1 MSNKVLSQDEINSV
15 LNAVQQGKLDLS
27 DENTDL
33 PKEQPVK
40 DFDLLKQDQI
50 SRGRLPG
57 IYMIFDRLSRHLQ
70 VNLSSSLR
78 KTVEVHAEY
87 ASIMKYSECINQVVN
102 SACFVIVRTPPL
114 RGLSMIIFERVLV
127 YSLLNSYFGGPS
139 DGSIGNR
146 TGNEQDFTP
155 IELRMIAKFTE
166 LVFDGMIKSWN
177 PVVNMTAEIMQ
188 IETNPQFVMIVPNHD
203 LVVNSVME
211 VRLDGMQGSISVIT
225 PYSSIEPIKQK
236 LSTGFQADLVETD
249 HRWMTQFKDEM
260 MATPVNT
267 KVSLGKATIDMSE
280 FQKLRVNDVIVLNS
294 YRSNPLKLEVE
305 GIPKFTGFPVVHA
318 GSMGLRI
325 EERLNDTSDI

>member
-1 MSNKVLSQDEINSV
+1 
-15 LNAVQQGKLDLS
+15 
-27 DENTDL
+27 
-33 PKEQPVK
+33 
-40 DFDLLKQDQI
+40 
-50 SRGRLPG
+50 
-57 IYMIFDRLSRHLQ
+57 MIFDRLSRHLQ

-114 RGLSMIIFERVLV
+114 RGLSMIIFERVLI
-127 YSLLNSYFGGPS
+127 YSLLNSYFGGPA
-139 DGSIGNR
+139 DGAIGNR
-146 TGNEQDFTP
+146 TGSEQDFTP
-155 IELRMIAKFTE
+155 IELRMVAKFTE

-211 VRLDGMQGSISVIT
+211 VKLDGMQGSISVIT

-260 MATPVNT
+260 MATSVNS
-267 KVSLGKATIDMSE
+267 KVILGKT
-280 FQKLRVNDVIVLNS
+280 VLNMAEFRKLHIGDVVVLNN
-294 YRSNPLKLEVE
+294 YRNDPLKLEVE
-305 GIPKFTGFPVVHA
+305 GIPKFSGFPRGPCGQHGVAH
-318 GSMGLRI
+318 SRSHS
-325 EERLNDTSDI
+325 RYY